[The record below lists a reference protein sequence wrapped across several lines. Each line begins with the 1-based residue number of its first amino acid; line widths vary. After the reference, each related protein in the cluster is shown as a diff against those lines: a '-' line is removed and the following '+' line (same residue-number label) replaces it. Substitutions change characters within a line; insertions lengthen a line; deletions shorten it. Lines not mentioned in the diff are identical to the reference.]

1 MIRRLRAAFR
11 IVRLC
16 VSTGVLYATYRI
28 GLLLLPA
35 ARHNAWRNK
44 LVRLWAAAV
53 GRAIALRPSMSGER
67 PTGRF
72 ILVSNHLS
80 YVDILLLAQ
89 FVDVAFIAKSEVRD
103 WPAVGTLAASTG
115 TIFVD
120 RNSRR
125 DAVRVLGEMEA
136 ALDRGLSV
144 ALFPEGTSTN
154 GRELLPFRSSLLDIA
169 ARSGERVVP
178 VAIRYTTAP
187 GAPDASDSVCWWG
200 DTEFVAHFLALLRL
214 PYIDGHARFG
224 EAVQSRDRKELA
236 QLLEADVRALLAT

>member
-1 MIRRLRAAFR
+1 MLTRLRVVFR
-11 IVRLC
+11 LLRL
-16 VSTGVLYATYRI
+16 STSTAVLYATYRI
-28 GLLLLPA
+28 GLVLLPQ
-35 ARHNAWRNK
+35 ARRNAWRNRM
-44 LVRLWAAAV
+44 VRLWAAAV

-72 ILVSNHLS
+72 VLVSNHLS

-89 FVDVAFIAKSEVRD
+89 FVDVAFIAKSEVRS
-103 WPAVGTLAASTG
+103 WPALGTLAASTG

-120 RNSRR
+120 RSSRR

-154 GRELLPFRSSLLDIA
+154 GSELLPFRSSLLDIA
-169 ARSGERVVP
+169 AKSGERVVP
-178 VAIRYTTAP
+178 VAIRYSTAP
-187 GAPDASDSVCWWG
+187 DAPHASDSVCWWG
-200 DTEFVAHFLALLRL
+200 DTEFVAHFLALLHL

-224 EAVQSRDRKELA
+224 APVQSGDRKELA
-236 QLLEADVRALLAT
+236 QRLEADVKALLAQ